1 MSRND
6 ESAKQAK
13 MKKKNHWNGKIIQ
26 IVIWNLMYST
36 KCVANEIKLLSGA
49 ITLYAAYRY
58 WIDAMHFLI

>member
-1 MSRND
+1 
-6 ESAKQAK
+6 

-26 IVIWNLMYST
+26 IVIWNLMHST